1 MIAMLNKV
9 RPPHHGLL
17 TFISA
22 IVLVSSP
29 LHAQTAPLLPL
40 AGFEPHPGI
49 TLGDYALYGRVQTG
63 ITPTSNV
70 RLDPTEQED
79 IRRLLTA
86 DLSLRSNWKRNQV
99 VLTGSYFNQTAV
111 ETPDQENNLLSGT
124 ASGRLDL
131 TKEVNV
137 TLGALHIESTIGKN
151 DPNQFNGLLNG
162 ENYEDTLEAGLNWD
176 DRSSFVS
183 LLYRHQDITSLTQV
197 ELTGESE
204 EINQNQDRVE
214 QNFTLQYGRH
224 VSWGKYYVLGGVQG
238 VTYAGNIVYEDRNSF
253 GGRAGIGI
261 EYSDE
266 NWTAILRLNVFSQ
279 KFEDDE
285 LGRVNALV
293 GTAQASLKLNDRWSL
308 GGVLQRQFD
317 ETNITGSG
325 GIFTNL
331 AGVGFQYQP
340 VDNFYVKTGPTFRY
354 YQIQGTPYT
363 AQSISLDTT
372 AAWQIDKQIELLLTS
387 TLSDQT
393 CNDAYLEDLDNN
405 NVYSD
410 FETNFSLVFTF

>member
-1 MIAMLNKV
+1 MIAMPNNIQ
-9 RPPHHGLL
+9 PPLHRLL
-17 TFISA
+17 TFVAA
-22 IVLVSSP
+22 IVWASSP
-29 LHAQTAPLLPL
+29 LHAQTAPLPQL
-40 AGFEPHPGI
+40 AGFELHPGI
-49 TLGDYALYGRVQTG
+49 TIGDYALYGRVQMG

-124 ASGRLDL
+124 ASARLDL
-131 TKEVNV
+131 SKDINV

-162 ENYEDTLEAGLNWD
+162 ENYEDTVEAGLNWD
-176 DRSSFVS
+176 DRSSFAS

-197 ELTGESE
+197 ELTGDSD

-214 QNFTLQYGRH
+214 QNFTVQYGRH
-224 VSWGKYYVLGGVQG
+224 ISWGKYYVLGGVQG

-253 GGRAGIGI
+253 GGRAGLGI

-293 GTAQASLKLNDRWSL
+293 GTAQASRKLDDRWSL
-308 GGVLQRQFD
+308 GGVMQRQFD

-331 AGVGFQYQP
+331 AGVGLQYQP
-340 VDNFYVKTGPTFRY
+340 VDNFYVKMGPTYRY

-372 AAWQIDKQIELLLTS
+372 AAWQIDKQFELLLTS

-393 CNDAYLEDLDNN
+393 CNDAYLKDLDNN

-410 FETNFSLVFTF
+410 FETNFSFVFTF